1 MGLTSSGGTAIVT
14 TGEATKAGRR
24 EWLGL
29 AVLALPTFLVS
40 FDVFVLL
47 LALPQLTADLGA
59 DSNQQL
65 WIMDIY
71 GFLLAGF
78 LLTMGT
84 LGDRIGRRKLLLTGA
99 VVFGV
104 ASVTAAF
111 ATSPEMLIAARA
123 LLGVAGATL
132 APSTLA
138 LITNMFRDDKQRAG
152 AIGIWGGMFTL
163 GAIIG
168 PILGGMLLEHFWWGS
183 VFLLGVPAMVLLLVV
198 GPAVLP
204 EYRDTNAGRVDLPSV
219 ALSLA
224 TTLPAIYG
232 IKELARN
239 GWELLPLASLLVG
252 LAAGALFLR
261 RQRRLSDPLLDL
273 SLFSNRSFSTALGSQ
288 LTYSLVGG
296 ATMLFAAQYF
306 QLVGGLS
313 TLESGLAMLPGMA
326 SATVAFAVTPALAAK
341 VRPAYLISGGLVG
354 TVICMIVFT
363 QANSVSTLIIGFAVF
378 SFCGTP
384 LVALGTN
391 LVIGNAPMEKAGSAG
406 SLAQMSNECGS
417 ALGIA
422 TVGTIGTAVYRHDIQ
437 DAIPAGVPAD
447 AADAARDSLAGAVTA
462 AGNAPQ
468 DLGSAL
474 LSPAH
479 EAFTNS
485 LHTVTGIGAVLLA
498 GIAILI
504 ATKLR
509 HVPPIGQNAPEAA
522 PQTAPASAE
531 GAESVEARSAA
542 KEDVQV

>member
-1 MGLTSSGGTAIVT
+1 MT

-65 WIMDIY
+65 WITDIY

-84 LGDRIGRRKLLLTGA
+84 LGDRIGRRKLLLIGA
-99 VVFGV
+99 TVFGI

-111 ATSPEMLIAARA
+111 STSPEMLIAARA
-123 LLGVAGATL
+123 LLGIAGATL

-138 LITNMFRDDKQRAG
+138 LITNMFRDNKQRAG

-168 PILGGMLLEHFWWGS
+168 PVLGGVMLQQFWWGS
-183 VFLLGVPAMVLLLVV
+183 VFLLGVPAMVLLLAV

-204 EYRDTNAGRVDLPSV
+204 EYRDTHAGRIDVPSIV
-219 ALSLA
+219 LSLA
-224 TTLPAIYG
+224 TVLPVIYG
-232 IKELARN
+232 IKELARH
-239 GWELLPLASLLVG
+239 GWEPVPLVCVLAG
-252 LAAGALFLR
+252 LAFGVLFLR

-273 SLFSNRSFSTALGSQ
+273 TLFSNKSFSTALGSQ

-313 TLESGLAMLPGMA
+313 TLQSGLAMLPGMA
-326 SATVAFAVTPALAAK
+326 SATVAFAITPVIAAK
-341 VRPAYLISGGLVG
+341 IRPAYLISGGMIG
-354 TVICMIVFT
+354 AAICMVVFT
-363 QANSVSTLIIGFAVF
+363 QADSTATLIVGFAVM

-422 TVGTIGTAVYRHDIQ
+422 TIGTIGAAVYRSEIH
-437 DAIPAGVPAD
+437 DAIPAGVPAE
-447 AADAARDSLAGAVTA
+447 AAEAARDSLGGAVAA
-462 AGNAPQ
+462 AGSTPEGLAV
-468 DLGSAL
+468 LA
-474 LSPAH
+474 PAH
-479 EAFTNS
+479 EAFTSS
-485 LHTVTGIGAVLLA
+485 LHVVTGIGAVLLA
-498 GIAILI
+498 GVAILV
-504 ATKLR
+504 ATMLK
-509 HVPPIGQNAPEAA
+509 HVPPVGQETPGGAPEAA
-522 PQTAPASAE
+522 PEASEAEQAPAK
-531 GAESVEARSAA
+531 EA
-542 KEDVQV
+542 VGV